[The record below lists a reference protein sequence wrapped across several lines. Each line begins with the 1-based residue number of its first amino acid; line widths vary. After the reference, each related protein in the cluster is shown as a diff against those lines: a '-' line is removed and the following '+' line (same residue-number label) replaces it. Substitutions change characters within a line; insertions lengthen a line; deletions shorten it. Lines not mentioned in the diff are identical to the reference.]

1 VSRLARL
8 LLSLLVLATLSVS
21 TPAATATRTTVID
34 DSATLPYDTPVT
46 LHWQPPIRGARGP
59 SAMVGTMTL
68 RVSLNLMPFLHHAGR
83 IYLAL
88 PAQQPTSLQASW
100 TTRGRLLPGSLS
112 AGRRTLVYS
121 GPITSSVMEDVLQLT
136 LRVDPAQMQ
145 QVYHVNFQF
154 QMDEG

>member
-1 VSRLARL
+1 VTRSARL
-8 LLSLLVLATLSVS
+8 LLSLLVLAMLSVA
-21 TPAATATRTTVID
+21 TPTAAAVRTTVID

-46 LHWQPPIRGARGP
+46 LHWQPPSRGAPR
-59 SAMVGTMTL
+59 SSTMIGTMSL
-68 RVSLNLMPFLHHAGR
+68 RVSLNLMPFLHHQGR

-100 TTRGRLLPGSLS
+100 TTHGRLLPGSLS

-121 GPITSSVMEDVLQLT
+121 GPITSSVMEDMLLLT
-136 LRVDPAQMQ
+136 LRVDAAQMQ

-154 QMDEG
+154 QMDED